1 MPKYQVACGVTD
13 ILMHTLDR
21 YFNPVSDNEISDS
34 LAEALL
40 KVVLENGP
48 KVYADPADLQAMGEI
63 MWCGSLSHN
72 GLTGLG
78 GKKDF
83 AVHQLGHA
91 LSAKYDVAHGASLSA
106 VWRAWAEAVADA
118 DGYQRFA
125 RFGRNV
131 WGIAE
136 TEDETAAK
144 LAIEKQAAYFRSL
157 DMPTSLKDLGDL
169 NVEALAD
176 LCSYGK
182 TRTIGSFKVL
192 DHEAIL
198 EIYRKS
204 DK

>member
-1 MPKYQVACGVTD
+1 
-13 ILMHTLDR
+13 
-21 YFNPVSDNEISDS
+21 
-34 LAEALL
+34 
-40 KVVLENGP
+40 
-48 KVYADPADLQAMGEI
+48 MGEI

-106 VWRAWAEAVADA
+106 VWQAWAEAVADA
-118 DGYQRFA
+118 DGYARFA

-131 WGIAE
+131 WDVQEPDDYLAAMQAIVMQ
-136 TEDETAAK
+136 TAFF
-144 LAIEKQAAYFRSL
+144 QSL
-157 DMPTSLKDLGDL
+157 DMPVGLKALGD
-169 NVEALAD
+169 VDVQELAD

-192 DHEAIL
+192 DYEAIL
-198 EIYRKS
+198 NIYKQANR
-204 DK
+204 